1 MSELEEQ
8 RELLYV
14 IRSLEVLMN
23 SGVGLEAAIHSIG
36 KGGYGTISKDFSKIL
51 KNVEKGKRLEDE
63 LRRVMNAAKAAGYR
77 RLMSTLYNNVT
88 SNTEILSSLSTQAER
103 EENERNESLKKYIED
118 LGGLPES
125 LLSIGMISPIILGLL
140 GLAPQLM
147 GDSGGLFTVP
157 PNSLV
162 MTVMNAGLIFT
173 IVIMAAIGWKAHSKD
188 PGM

>member
-8 RELLYV
+8 KELLYV

-23 SGVGLEAAIHSIG
+23 SGIGLEAAIHSIG
-36 KGGYGTISKDFSKIL
+36 KGGYGTISRDFSRIL

-63 LRRVMNAAKAAGYR
+63 LRRVMNSAKAAGYR

-88 SNTEILSSLSTQAER
+88 SNTAILESLSTQAER
-103 EENERNESLKKYIED
+103 EEYERNEALKKYIED
-118 LGGLPES
+118 LGNLPES

-147 GDSGGLFTVP
+147 ADAGGLFTVP
-157 PNSLV
+157 SHSFV
-162 MTVMNAGLIFT
+162 MTIMNGGLILT
-173 IVIMAAIGWKAHSKD
+173 LAVMALIGWKAHSKD